1 MLPSS
6 ARRRQPTSR
15 HAAVLLLA
23 ALMAAFALPSFAVV
37 ASAPAPATAADASF
51 VASLA
56 VPAPAPAPIF
66 VQTSCTT
73 NADCPTGQLC
83 CQACGAPGCGRQMAC
98 FQPIKGRCPLV
109 P

>member
-1 MLPSS
+1 MTQSSPSS
-6 ARRRQPTSR
+6 RRLPILL
-15 HAAVLLLA
+15 AALLLA
-23 ALMAAFALPSFAVV
+23 ALALPCFAQAP
-37 ASAPAPATAADASF
+37 ASAPAPATAAAASF
-51 VASLA
+51 VALLA
-56 VPAPAPAPIF
+56 VPAPVPAPIF
-66 VQTSCTT
+66 MQTTSCTT